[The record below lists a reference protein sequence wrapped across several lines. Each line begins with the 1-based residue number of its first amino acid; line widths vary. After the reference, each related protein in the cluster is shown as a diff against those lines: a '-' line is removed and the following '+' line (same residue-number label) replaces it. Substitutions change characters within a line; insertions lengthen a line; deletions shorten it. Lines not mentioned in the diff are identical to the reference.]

1 MAAKNQYSQEQVEL
15 AKVAL
20 TELPDLS
27 KERLSSKEVLDELKG
42 QIISLATQKGY
53 TAKDIK
59 SALESCEIVVS
70 ERAINEIIKTQAQ
83 SNQERREIVISKIK
97 TKQNHHRYEFL
108 F

>member
-1 MAAKNQYSQEQVEL
+1 MATKNQYSQEQVEL

-70 ERAINEIIKTQAQ
+70 ERAINEIIKNT
-83 SNQERREIVISKIK
+83 STIK
-97 TKQNHHRYEFL
+97 SGKKRNSHIKDKNKTELSQV
-108 F
+108 